1 MKPEHLAWVDEI
13 GRRIAACPMTEH
25 RRSDSRRMHSS
36 AARLSL
42 PVKTNFAVSGPA
54 FRRGDGFCMLDV
66 NGIKRKHAERFGAEP
81 AVFLA
86 PGRVNL
92 IGEHTDYAGGFV
104 MPAAIDFGTLAA
116 ITPRNDGRV
125 VIWSENF
132 HEQVSHQIEGLPKNG
147 GGHWSGY
154 PLGVVKILR
163 EAGFAIPPLSLT
175 VQGDVPLGAGL
186 SSSASIEVATALA
199 ALSLAGRIRRAR
211 RSRNSAS
218 ARKTFTSAP
227 SCGIMD
233 QFIACRGAE
242 NHALLLDCRSLEYRL
257 APIPET
263 VSLVI
268 ANTMVKHAI
277 AGGEYGIR
285 RAEVEEGTAI
295 LRGHRP
301 EIQLLRDATTKDLE
315 QWGDEMP
322 GNVLRRCRHIITE
335 NLRTVAAADA
345 LAAGNLKKLGDLM
358 AAAHASYRDDF
369 EASCEE
375 ADAMVEAAHQLP
387 GLIGAR
393 LTGGGF
399 GGCTVNLVQSDL
411 AQDFAARLYDEYRAR
426 TGIDAEIYRC
436 HASAAAH
443 AV

>member
-1 MKPEHLAWVDEI
+1 
-13 GRRIAACPMTEH
+13 
-25 RRSDSRRMHSS
+25 
-36 AARLSL
+36 
-42 PVKTNFAVSGPA
+42 
-54 FRRGDGFCMLDV
+54 MLDV
-66 NGIKRKHAERFGAEP
+66 KNIKKKHQERFGQAP

-116 ITPRNDGRV
+116 ITPRTDGRV

-132 HEQVSHQIEGLPKNG
+132 HEQVSHQIDGLPKNG

-154 PLGVVKILR
+154 PLGVVKMLR
-163 EAGFAIPPLSLT
+163 EAGFPVPPFSLSIH
-175 VQGDVPLGAGL
+175 GDVPLGAGL
-186 SSSASIEVATALA
+186 SSSASIEVSTALA
-199 ALSLAGRIRRAR
+199 ALSLAQSTPAPEEIAKLCQRAE
-211 RSRNSAS
+211 NIYVGA
-218 ARKTFTSAP
+218 

-242 NHALLLDCRSLEYRL
+242 NHALLLDCRSLDFRL
-257 APIPET
+257 APIPDSI
-263 VSLVI
+263 SLVI
-268 ANTMVKHAI
+268 ANTMVRHAI
-277 AGGEYGIR
+277 AGGEYAIR
-285 RAEVEEGTAI
+285 RAEVEEGTEI
-295 LRGHRP
+295 LRSHRP
-301 EIQLLRDATTKDLE
+301 QIALLRDATPQDLE

-322 GNVLRRCRHIITE
+322 DNVLRRCRHIVTE
-335 NLRTVAAADA
+335 NLRTLAAADA
-345 LAAGNLKKLGDLM
+345 LESGNLKKLGDLM

-375 ADAMVEAAHQLP
+375 ADIMVEVAQRLP
-387 GLIGAR
+387 GLVGAR

-399 GGCTVNLVQSDL
+399 GGCTVNLVNSGH
-411 AQDFAARLYDEYRAR
+411 AEPFAARLHDEYRAR

>member
-1 MKPEHLAWVDEI
+1 
-13 GRRIAACPMTEH
+13 
-25 RRSDSRRMHSS
+25 
-36 AARLSL
+36 
-42 PVKTNFAVSGPA
+42 
-54 FRRGDGFCMLDV
+54 MLDV
-66 NGIKRKHAERFGAEP
+66 NGITKKHAERFGADP

-86 PGRVNL
+86 PGRVNM

-116 ITPRNDGRV
+116 ISPRNDGRV

-132 HEQVSHQIEGLPKNG
+132 NEQVSHQLEGLPKNG

-163 EAGFAIPPLSLT
+163 DAGFKVPPFSLT
-175 VQGDVPLGAGL
+175 LHGDVPLGAGL
-186 SSSASIEVATALA
+186 SSSASVEVATALA
-199 ALSLAGRIRRAR
+199 ALSLAGATPAREEVAKLCQRAE
-211 RSRNSAS
+211 NVYVGA
-218 ARKTFTSAP
+218 

-233 QFIACRGAE
+233 QFIACNGAK

-257 APIPET
+257 APIPPS

-268 ANTMVKHAI
+268 ANTMVRHAI
-277 AGGEYGIR
+277 AGGEYGVR
-285 RAEVEEGTAI
+285 RAEVEEGTEI
-295 LRGHRP
+295 LRSHRP
-301 EIQLLRDATTKDLE
+301 EILLLRDATTEDLE
-315 QWGDEMP
+315 KWGADMP
-322 GNVLRRCRHIITE
+322 DNVLRRCRHIITE

-345 LAAGNLKKLGDLM
+345 LAAGNMKKLGDLM

-369 EASCEE
+369 EASCDE
-375 ADAMVEAAHQLP
+375 ADAMVEAAHTLP

-399 GGCTVNLVQSDL
+399 GGCIVNLVNADL
-411 AQDFAARLYDEYRAR
+411 AQNFAARLHDQYRSR

-443 AV
+443 PV